1 MTLMP
6 INWLGQLSG
15 SARDRRSMRMKKI
28 ESMVNTGDNN
38 PRPTVKPSYG
48 GVQLLRD
55 TGQP

>member
-1 MTLMP
+1 
-6 INWLGQLSG
+6 
-15 SARDRRSMRMKKI
+15 MRMKKI